1 MKKMAAFL
9 MAFTLVCTSSPADLH
24 TGAATETVYTA
35 QAVAISSEEDL
46 VAMQENPD
54 GNYYLAKDIMIMIQ
68 RCSTRSASLVRWMAG
83 DIRLRTIREWDCST
97 MQKMQRLKTLL

>member
-46 VAMQENPD
+46 VAMQGES
-54 GNYYLAKDIMIMIQ
+54 GWK
-68 RCSTRSASLVRWMAG
+68 
-83 DIRLRTIREWDCST
+83 
-97 MQKMQRLKTLL
+97 LLSGERYHD